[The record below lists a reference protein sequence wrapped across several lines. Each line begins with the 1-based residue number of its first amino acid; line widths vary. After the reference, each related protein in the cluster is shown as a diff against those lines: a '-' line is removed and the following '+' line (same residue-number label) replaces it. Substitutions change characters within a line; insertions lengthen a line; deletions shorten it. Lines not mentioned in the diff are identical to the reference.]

1 VKLSTRDCG
10 FVLRVLGM
18 MSCIAWLATSN
29 VRTAWTMTERHAV
42 ALLLAQ
48 NLSRHDRWP
57 AG

>member
-1 VKLSTRDCG
+1 
-10 FVLRVLGM
+10 VLRVLGM